1 MERVVNELVED
12 AELSFKLF
20 EFTIRTMC
28 YAELERFDVE
38 LFGQDLQLNLEKE
51 NVAYPAGEFT
61 SSENV
66 IRVSQMAVST
76 AFGATAICLD
86 CILENSQSNSTDI
99 TILKSLIS
107 AVRNAF
113 SHGIA
118 APKWYIKPHKYE
130 ILDLAFVGGPRIDL
144 EILNG
149 QRFEYSQIGGLAV
162 WNRVKEYVVSNT

>member
-1 MERVVNELVED
+1 MNELVED